1 MRLFTARGEEGCGG
15 GLAVMP
21 RPYRPTL
28 SLALVFDNTDCAR
41 RLRAGGGDSRGEEG
55 VPKSGLVKVT
65 PGELGERDPSLLLI
79 PPLPLL
85 DGVVVVEELSERNCS
100 WLVARTSWT
109 LAAQSSRSYNLCN
122 NSLNVNG

>member
-1 MRLFTARGEEGCGG
+1 MLGAGPGPDRL
-15 GLAVMP
+15 
-21 RPYRPTL
+21 TL
-28 SLALVFDNTDCAR
+28 SLTLIFDIDCAR
-41 RLRAGGGDSRGEEG
+41 RLRASGDSKGDEG

-65 PGELGERDPSLLLI
+65 PGELGERGAPSLLLLL
-79 PPLPLL
+79 PPDLL
-85 DGVVVVEELSERNCS
+85 DGVELSERNCS

>member
-1 MRLFTARGEEGCGG
+1 MPGPERLA
-15 GLAVMP
+15 
-21 RPYRPTL
+21 L
-28 SLALVFDNTDCAR
+28 SLTLVFDIDCAR
-41 RLRAGGGDSRGEEG
+41 RLRAGGDSRGGDEG

-65 PGELGERDPSLLLI
+65 PGEMGDPSLII
-79 PPLPLL
+79 PPPLLLQLL
-85 DGVVVVEELSERNCS
+85 DGGVELSERNCS